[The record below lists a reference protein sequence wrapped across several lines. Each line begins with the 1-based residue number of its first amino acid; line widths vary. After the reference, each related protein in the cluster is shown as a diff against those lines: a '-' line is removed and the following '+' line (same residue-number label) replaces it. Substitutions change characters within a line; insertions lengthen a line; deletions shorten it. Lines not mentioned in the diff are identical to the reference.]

1 MLRPSHFLVGFQ
13 WQHQPTPNTNST
25 RSFRNQR
32 FEDAEFMAMDDPKL
46 FIYRLWVIKQQVD
59 VDLDN
64 LLEQFSMEMK
74 GVREK
79 KEIRSQ
85 YLLQFEELR
94 LQYFRQMSEVDPRL
108 IDEPHCDV
116 IYSKISRFLLR
127 HEEMDPAK
135 YHAAIVS
142 VQNDVAVQSSSAP
155 VAADAVSVSDCIQSV
170 FVHDS
175 VTDGTSGLVQSS
187 ALVIDQGDSALVR
200 PGLRKRRRA
209 LSPLVPAGSLTLIH
223 YSVEV
228 VFLFQH
234 SIPPSSFFP
243 VHELMSQRGSVPC
256 RTDDVSLAGAQAR
269 LLPRYRS
276 RSGCS
281 DGHRDR
287 LVPLH
292 SKWD

>member
-1 MLRPSHFLVGFQ
+1 MAAAADIKDK
-13 WQHQPTPNTNST
+13 QHPQLSE
-25 RSFRNQR
+25 SEIAEL
-32 FEDAEFMAMDDPKL
+32 EDAEFMAMDDPLL
-46 FIYRLWVIKQQVD
+46 FIHRLWLIKEQHGID
-59 VDLDN
+59 SDN
-64 LLEQFSMEMK
+64 LQKQFLVE
-74 GVREK
+74 VEDAREK
-79 KEIRSQ
+79 MEVKSKYYRK
-85 YLLQFEELR
+85 YLEMRREFL
-94 LQYFRQMSEVDPRL
+94 RQMSEVDPQ
-108 IDEPHCDV
+108 IVDEPHWNAMDAKV
-116 IYSKISRFLLR
+116 SRFLLR
-127 HEEMDPAK
+127 HQEMNPINFKVA
-135 YHAAIVS
+135 S
-142 VQNDVAVQSSSAP
+142 VLFQTDVAVQSSSAP
-155 VAADAVSVSDCIQSV
+155 VAADAVSVSDCIQPV

-175 VTDGTSGLVQSS
+175 VTGGISTRVQSS
-187 ALVIDQGDSALVR
+187 ALVIDQGDSASVT

-223 YSVEV
+223 YSVKI
-228 VFLFQH
+228 VFLCQH

-281 DGHRDR
+281 DSHRDR